1 MPHRKQDP
9 KSQFD
14 AVEELLT
21 RWLKERREILGKYTE
36 IAVSHDAMLGQ
47 ESLQARQAS
56 LCELLVDYVSAGHFE
71 VFHELLAEAESFA
84 DGSSALAKRVMPA
97 IADTTEL
104 IMAYDEKYGS
114 GNDSNS
120 KLKRDL
126 SALGEALE
134 SRFALEDRLIA
145 GLHLSHRRQLG

>member
-56 LCELLVDYVSAGHFE
+56 LCELLVDYVKCFMNCWQRPR
-71 VFHELLAEAESFA
+71 
-84 DGSSALAKRVMPA
+84 ALQ
-97 IADTTEL
+97 
-104 IMAYDEKYGS
+104 MAAARWPNG
-114 GNDSNS
+114 
-120 KLKRDL
+120 
-126 SALGEALE
+126 
-134 SRFALEDRLIA
+134 
-145 GLHLSHRRQLG
+145 